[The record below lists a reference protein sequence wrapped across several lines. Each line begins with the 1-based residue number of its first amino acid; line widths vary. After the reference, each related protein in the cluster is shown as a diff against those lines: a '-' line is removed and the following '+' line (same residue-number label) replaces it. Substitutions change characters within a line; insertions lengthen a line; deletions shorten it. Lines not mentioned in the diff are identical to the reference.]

1 MDFFPSG
8 CGNGEKAQ
16 KPGKAEG
23 MGVVA
28 IGRLFS
34 FFLRT
39 GGRFAVVFFAL
50 PVFLCCHHMDGLS
63 IMMAPGGKTGL
74 NRLAVLPFQEIVPED
89 AALKM
94 VSCPL
99 CGAVFHVD
107 KSAKAP
113 VTAVEDIFL
122 ERLNGY
128 GKFAIIAPENA
139 GEAYRRVAAS
149 LKASLPEILKQTGV
163 ELGADG
169 VIVGYVYRFRER
181 QGNPYSVE
189 KPASVAFDV
198 HLVRVSDG
206 LIVWRASFDKTQK
219 SLMEN
224 LLQLSSF
231 FKLGGKWVTARELA
245 NEGWTEILKTF
256 PCIK

>member
-1 MDFFPSG
+1 M
-8 CGNGEKAQ
+8 
-16 KPGKAEG
+16 
-23 MGVVA
+23 VA
-28 IGRLFS
+28 IGKR
-34 FFLRT
+34 FFLFLRA
-39 GGRFAVVFFAL
+39 GGRFAAVFFAL
-50 PVFLCCHHMDGLS
+50 PVFLGCHYMDGLS
-63 IMMAPGGKTGL
+63 VTMAPDGKTCL
-74 NRLAVLPFQEIVPED
+74 NRLAVLPFQEIASED

-99 CGAVFHVD
+99 CGAVFHTD

-122 ERLNGY
+122 ERLHGY
-128 GKFAIIAPENA
+128 SKLTLIAPENA

-149 LKASLPEILKQTGV
+149 LKVPLPEILKQVGV

-181 QGNPYSVE
+181 QGSPYSVE

-231 FKLGGKWVTARELA
+231 YKLGGKWVTARELA
-245 NEGWTEILKTF
+245 DEGWTEILKTF
-256 PCIK
+256 PGIK